1 MPDLKVRPTS
11 AAGPAF
17 TDVGRFFRTGIL
29 LISCEALRQL
39 LPVRALRRHAMI
51 GTSMT
56 QRICSGLLAM
66 FVLGLAPAS
75 TPRLVLIEQHPAP
88 VITTR
93 TPGAKGNKYGFE
105 GGRVVRV
112 RDTYH
117 LFTSEMIA
125 DPIWVKM
132 RLAHW
137 RSDDRLHWTR
147 VSTLFESSGEFAG
160 ADARA
165 SLWSP
170 LPVYDDRDGRWD
182 LFYVAYHA
190 EPNTPQQFRMNEKGR
205 IWRAVSQTKGIDG
218 VGGPY
223 RDVAIVM
230 QPGPDS
236 QPWEGLQGTDSFFP
250 YKVGARWLALYGSA
264 NTESTPIQHWRVGL
278 ASAPAISGPWTR
290 RQGGDLP
297 IEPTFIENP
306 IVERLRDGSYA
317 AVYDT
322 TKDPDAIGFSW
333 SKDGSQ
339 WSAGQSVAIQRVKGK
354 WSPEVRTPLGLVPEV
369 DGTYSVFYTGFEQ
382 PADWNAL
389 MAGKPSNTFAVGFA
403 RLRMQ

>member
-1 MPDLKVRPTS
+1 MLHKICFGI
-11 AAGPAF
+11 AAALLLGVVPPA
-17 TDVGRFFRTGIL
+17 V
-29 LISCEALRQL
+29 
-39 LPVRALRRHAMI
+39 
-51 GTSMT
+51 
-56 QRICSGLLAM
+56 
-66 FVLGLAPAS
+66 
-75 TPRLVLIEQHPAP
+75 PRLVLVEQHATP

-93 TPGAKGNKYGFE
+93 TPGARGNKYGFE

-117 LFTSEMIA
+117 LFTSEMA
-125 DPIWVKM
+125 GDPIWVKM
-132 RLAHW
+132 RLAYW

-160 ADARA
+160 ADPRA

-170 LPVYDDRDGRWD
+170 MPVYDDSAGRWN

-190 EPNTPQQFRMNEKGR
+190 EPNTAQQFRMNEKGR

-218 VGGPY
+218 VRGPY

-230 QPGPDS
+230 QPGADS

-250 YKVGARWLALYGSA
+250 YKAGKQWRALYGSA
-264 NTESTPIQHWRVGL
+264 STESMPIQHWRVGL
-278 ASAPAISGPWTR
+278 ASSPSLAGPWTR
-290 RQGGDLP
+290 RQGAELP

-306 IVERLRDGSYA
+306 IVEKLRDGSYA

-322 TKDPDAIGFSW
+322 TTDPNAIGFTW
-333 SKDGSQ
+333 SRDGAE
-339 WSAGQSVAIQRVKGK
+339 WSAGQSVVIQRTKGT
-354 WSPEVRTPLGLVPEV
+354 WSPEVRTPLGLVPEA

-389 MAGKPSNTFAVGFA
+389 MAGKPANTFAIGFA
-403 RLRMQ
+403 RVRIQQ

>member
-1 MPDLKVRPTS
+1 MIQRAFVTC
-11 AAGPAF
+11 AAALLLSFPPA
-17 TDVGRFFRTGIL
+17 
-29 LISCEALRQL
+29 
-39 LPVRALRRHAMI
+39 
-51 GTSMT
+51 
-56 QRICSGLLAM
+56 
-66 FVLGLAPAS
+66 AP
-75 TPRLVLIEQHPAP
+75 PRLVLIEQYPQP
-88 VITTR
+88 VVTIR
-93 TPGAKGNKYGFE
+93 TPGAGGNKYGFE

-117 LFTSEMIA
+117 LFTSEMIG

-132 RLAHW
+132 RLGYW
-137 RSDDRLHWTR
+137 RSDDRLHWKR
-147 VSTLFESSGEFAG
+147 VATLFESSGEFAG
-160 ADARA
+160 QDPRA
-165 SLWSP
+165 SFWSP
-170 LPVYDDRDGRWD
+170 LPVYDDREGRWN

-205 IWRAVSQTKGIDG
+205 IWRAVSQRKGIDG

-250 YKVGARWLALYGSA
+250 YKVGNRWLALYGSA
-264 NTESTPIQHWRVGL
+264 NTESMPIQHWRVGL
-278 ASAPAISGPWTR
+278 ASAPAIGGPWTR
-290 RQGGDLP
+290 RQGPDLP

-306 IVERLRDGSYA
+306 IVEKLRDGSYA

-322 TKDPDAIGFSW
+322 TRDPDAIGFTW
-333 SKDGSQ
+333 SKDGTA
-339 WSAGQSVAIQRVKGK
+339 WSAGQSLVVQRSKGK
-354 WSPEVRTPLGLVPEV
+354 WSPEVRTPLGLVAEA

-389 MAGKPSNTFAVGFA
+389 MAGKPANTFAIGFV
-403 RLRMQ
+403 RVRISSEH